1 MRFPA
6 VPRWTTLFVAAL
18 LAACRTQVTPPPPAA
33 YSGSST
39 VTSEA
44 RRNAFRAATDSLSRQ
59 INAPRDSIAGV
70 SQDEMTWNDSCL
82 GCPQTGEKCAQV
94 LTPGYRI
101 LLRVSDA
108 TYEYHT
114 DLGGR
119 TKLCSQ
125 SPAASSYASPGYPTP
140 LPTPYP
146 R

>member
-1 MRFPA
+1 MRLSA
-6 VPRWTTLFVAAL
+6 IPRWTALLVAAV
-18 LAACRTQVTPPPPAA
+18 LAGCRTQVTPPPPST

-39 VTSEA
+39 ASSDA
-44 RRNAFRAATDSLSRQ
+44 RQKAFSAATHSLSRK

-70 SQDEMTWNDSCL
+70 SQDETTWNDSCL
-82 GCPQTGEKCAQV
+82 GCPQTAENCSQILV
-94 LTPGYRI
+94 PGYRI
-101 LLRVSDA
+101 VLRVGDA

-119 TKLCSQ
+119 AKLCSQ
-125 SPAASSYASPGYPTP
+125 GPAASSYPPPGYPTP